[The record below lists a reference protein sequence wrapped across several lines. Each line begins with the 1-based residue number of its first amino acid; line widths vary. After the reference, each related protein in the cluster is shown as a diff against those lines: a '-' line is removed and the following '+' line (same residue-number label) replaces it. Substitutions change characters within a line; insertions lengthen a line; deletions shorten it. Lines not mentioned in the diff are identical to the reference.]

1 MTNQILKSFGFY
13 GGRMICAS
21 KSEYRKENP
30 DNLVVFNSTLMTKSG
45 DHIIMVDLDLTL
57 EDDKLKA
64 SAKEIGEFIV
74 LRESDAWNVTIND
87 YEQLK
92 EKAVKIYV

>member
-1 MTNQILKSFGFY
+1 MTNQILKSLGFY
-13 GGRMICAS
+13 EGRMICAS
-21 KSEYRKENP
+21 KSEYRKEHP

-45 DHIIMVDLDLTL
+45 DHIVMMDLDLTL

-64 SAKEIGEFIV
+64 AAKEIGEFIV

-92 EKAVKIYV
+92 EKAVKIYD